1 MVIDILIA
9 FAVLAVIALICA
21 IILTL
26 SASFFGVKE
35 NEKVLAVR
43 DCLPGANCG
52 ACGFSGCDG
61 YAKALGEGQTDNP
74 SLCTPGGADVA
85 AQLSEIMGLAAG
97 DVDAKVAYVA
107 CNGACKPEERK
118 YVYDGIKTC
127 SAAKLGGY
135 AGDRDCTYACLGYG
149 DCVAVCP
156 ENAIVINPE
165 KGIAEID
172 PQKCIGCGLCAKA
185 CPNSVI
191 HIVSEKSRV
200 LVKCSSHDKGA
211 VTRKNCTV
219 GCIGCMKCQKTCPE
233 GAIKVEN
240 NLATIDYDKCTGC
253 GACHDVCPVKCIHLE
268 NLMCGTHL
276 E

>member
-1 MVIDILIA
+1 MPIVTALI
-9 FAVLAVIALICA
+9 VLAIIAIICA
-21 IILTL
+21 IVLTV
-26 SASFFGVKE
+26 SATFFAVKE
-35 NEKVLAVR
+35 NEKVVAVR

-52 ACGFSGCDG
+52 ACGYSGCDG
-61 YAKALGEGQTDNP
+61 YAKALGEGECDNP
-74 SLCTPGGADVA
+74 SLCIPGGADVA
-85 AQLSEIMGLAAG
+85 AQIGEIVGLAAG
-97 DVDAKVAYVA
+97 DVASKVAYVA
-107 CNGACKPEERK
+107 CNGACKADQRK

-127 SAAKLGGY
+127 TAAKLSY
-135 AGDRDCTYACLGYG
+135 NGDRDCTFACLGYG

-156 ENAIVINPE
+156 HDAIVINPE

-172 PQKCIGCGLCAKA
+172 PSKCIGCGLCEKT
-185 CPNSVI
+185 CPNHVI
-191 HIVSEKSRV
+191 HIVNDTSRV

-211 VTRKNCTV
+211 VVRKFCSV

-240 NLATIDYDKCTGC
+240 NLAVIDYDKCTGC

-268 NLMCGTHL
+268 NLICGSHF